1 MVEEGQIDLSVIRKS
16 EDFSFMRRKVRV
28 NMVESLIQEYALEED
43 EIQAKKWKNK
53 KYL

>member
-1 MVEEGQIDLSVIRKS
+1 
-16 EDFSFMRRKVRV
+16 MRRKVRV

-53 KYL
+53 KYLWITYTANDV